1 MPTIFYKQKYRYFLL
16 VLLLGAIAGGVFF
29 LISSSK
35 KKKPTEPVS
44 IERQE
49 IINSSRDQGLQK
61 FSLTGFDEGGKTFW
75 NLEGDKAKI
84 NLDQTVTLQQ
94 NVTLRLK
101 DDTIVKT
108 DYVEW
113 YQNNSLLKTNAPVF
127 VDHRD
132 AKIKGR
138 GAIGRPN
145 DSFIQLNRQID
156 MMINDKTHVT
166 CRWPMKVYY
175 KEDKIILYR
184 DVKVE
189 DARGVLKA
197 RRMDVFFDPVQHK
210 VNQIIA
216 IGDVVIERDSDTT
229 RSERA
234 IYTLATGS
242 IRLEGNPEVTM
253 HNQKGKT
260 FDFPFNKPPVNKKA

>member
-1 MPTIFYKQKYRYFLL
+1 MRNIIFYKQIYRY
-16 VLLLGAIAGGVFF
+16 VLLSLLLCGISLGVFR
-29 LISSSK
+29 LISGSK
-35 KKKPTEPVS
+35 KKSVQKVS

-49 IINSSRDQGLQK
+49 IINSSQDQGLQK
-61 FSLTGFDEGGKTFW
+61 FSLTGFDEGGKSFW

-84 NLDQTVTLQQ
+84 NLDQTVTLQE
-94 NVTLRLK
+94 NVTLKLK

-113 YQNNSLLKTNAPVF
+113 SQNNSVLKTNAPVF
-127 VDHRD
+127 VDHKD

-145 DSFIQLNRQID
+145 ESFIQLNRQID
-156 MMINDKTHVT
+156 MMISGKTHVT
-166 CRWPMKVYY
+166 CRGPMKVYY
-175 KEDKIILYR
+175 KEDRIILYR

-197 RRMDVFFDPVQHK
+197 RRMDVFFDSTQNK
-210 VNQIIA
+210 VDHIIA

-229 RSERA
+229 RSDKA
-234 IYTLATGS
+234 VYNMATGS
-242 IRLEGNPEVTM
+242 VRLEGSPEVTL
-253 HNQKGKT
+253 HRQKGKG
-260 FDFPFNKPPVNKKA
+260 FDLPFGRT

>member
-1 MPTIFYKQKYRYFLL
+1 MYGSKLAIFYKQIYRYL
-16 VLLLGAIAGGVFF
+16 F
-29 LISSSK
+29 LIFLIGAVVISVVVLMSSSK
-35 KKKPTEPVS
+35 KKKVVAPVS

-49 IINSSRDQGLQK
+49 IVNASQDQGLQK

-84 NLDQTVTLQQ
+84 NVDQTVILQQ
-94 NVTLRLK
+94 NVTLKLK
-101 DDTIVKT
+101 DDTVVKT

-113 YQNNSLLKTNAPVF
+113 SQNNSVLKTNAPVF

-156 MMINDKTHVT
+156 MMISGKTHVT
-166 CRWPMKVYY
+166 CRGPMKVYY
-175 KEDKIILYR
+175 KEDKIMLYR

-197 RRMDVFFDPVQHK
+197 RRMDVFFDSVQNK
-210 VNQIIA
+210 VTQIVA
-216 IGDVVIERDSDTT
+216 MGDVIIEREADTT

-242 IRLEGNPEVTM
+242 IRLEGNPEVTL
-253 HNQKGKT
+253 HKQKGKLL
-260 FDFPFNKPPVNKKA
+260 DMPFGH